1 MQQRKNESTKQK
13 RYSPQCSCYL
23 FNIRSQNS
31 NPSRWV
37 IGLLFWIK
45 ILYLPWLFTSGMATK
60 VMQSR
65 NILGI
70 DILQSEFLPS
80 IKASKCHRSFKIDLF
95 TLNFQSSF
103 DKLKYQWSILIPRFH
118 PEACIGFGRIKRSI
132 LTALPLPDIRT
143 QNELATFAGEAW
155 KKYQQKMVLLNDI
168 AFWLKWAKN

>member
-1 MQQRKNESTKQK
+1 MTERNVQKSHKRIIIEFSTYSLQTTQAITYLGIPITTQKDSKIIYICHHWVSKNTISKYATKK
-13 RYSPQCSCYL
+13 KWINKAKKVFPQCSCYL

-65 NILGI
+65 NIPGI

-95 TLNFQSSF
+95 TLNF
-103 DKLKYQWSILIPRFH
+103 
-118 PEACIGFGRIKRSI
+118 
-132 LTALPLPDIRT
+132 
-143 QNELATFAGEAW
+143 
-155 KKYQQKMVLLNDI
+155 
-168 AFWLKWAKN
+168 